1 MNDGHLE
8 ASIWQKKQEVLI
20 WIKKMADK
28 TFEVLWTSSQRAED
42 VKKAVCQIT
51 VQFATLLLPS
61 CRQ

>member
-28 TFEVLWTSSQRAED
+28 TFEVLWTSSQRAKD
-42 VKKAVCQIT
+42 VKAVCQIT
-51 VQFATLLLPS
+51 VHL
-61 CRQ
+61 